1 MRKVHLLLFAVGLA
15 FLVFLIWRAG
25 PHNLWQQ
32 FTLLGWGLIP
42 IVIAEGIAE
51 LFHAIS
57 WQYCFRGPRR
67 PIPLLR
73 LFRIH
78 LAGYAVNFLTPTAS
92 LAGEVTKA
100 ALLAGKRQTPE
111 AVSAVVVGK
120 LSFGLAHL
128 LFVAAGSIVLL
139 PVLQLP
145 PALRG
150 VLLVSGAALATGIL
164 AFLLL
169 QKHGKLSVF
178 VRWLVARKLFAK
190 ALRGLV
196 LPMEEVDKTLRD
208 FYREQPWNLAWSVL
222 WHLLGYAVGF
232 FVTWYFLF
240 RLTDG
245 SNWIVSARIWFLVL
259 WCDLVTFAVP
269 LNLGV
274 LEGGRLMAF
283 RSFGFGALPGMTF
296 GMATRLTQL
305 VWAGIGL
312 INYALLIGRTPVRP
326 PSPPLDEAFL
336 TSNQEALE
344 YSRSSN
350 TEMQTVK
357 TSSFEI
363 ECGCCA
369 STVPWE
375 AVSPAHESRGTS
387 KQPS

>member
-1 MRKVHLLLFAVGLA
+1 MRKVHLLLLVVGLA
-15 FLVFLIWRAG
+15 FLVFLIWRTG
-25 PHNLWQQ
+25 LHNLWQQ
-32 FTLLGWGLIP
+32 FALLGWGLIP
-42 IVIAEGIAE
+42 IVIAEGVAE

-57 WQYCFRGPRR
+57 WRYCFSRPRR
-67 PIPLLR
+67 RISLLR

-100 ALLAGKRQTPE
+100 ALLAGNRQTPE

-139 PVLQLP
+139 PVLPLP
-145 PALRG
+145 PALRA
-150 VLLVSGAALATGIL
+150 VLLVSGATLATGIL

-169 QKHGKLSVF
+169 QKNGKLSVF
-178 VRWLVARKLFAK
+178 LRWLVARKLFAK

-196 LPMEEVDKTLRD
+196 LPMEQVDKTLKA
-208 FYREQPWNLAWSVL
+208 FYREQPWDLVWSVL

-240 RLTDG
+240 LLTEG
-245 SNWIVSARIWFLVL
+245 RGWIVSARIWFLVL

-296 GMATRLTQL
+296 GMAARLTQL
-305 VWAGIGL
+305 FWAGFGL
-312 INYALLIGRTPVRP
+312 INYALLIGRTPARRT
-326 PSPPLDEAFL
+326 SPPLHETFII
-336 TSNQEALE
+336 SNQQA
-344 YSRSSN
+344 
-350 TEMQTVK
+350 
-357 TSSFEI
+357 
-363 ECGCCA
+363 
-369 STVPWE
+369 
-375 AVSPAHESRGTS
+375 S